1 MGANY
6 SSKRWYLR
14 KWYSY
19 IEKQQERKR
28 EIAWWERDTKRATAW
43 WERDEKRTTAWW
55 ERERE
60 CLCVTR
66 PIYAVGPKLFFFS
79 KGPKLVIWIL
89 SNVVTA
95 STNPAEVNGG
105 DSFNAWN
112 RGWNLNRPISNKQS
126 RSITTS
132 NWVKISQQ
140 WIQVQLY
147 EIRVLKDFFK
157 KIK

>member
-1 MGANY
+1 MPD
-6 SSKRWYLR
+6 
-14 KWYSY
+14 
-19 IEKQQERKR
+19 EREIQRELLPDEREMKR
-28 EIAWWERDTKRATAW
+28 ELLPDER
-43 WERDEKRTTAWW
+43 

-105 DSFNAWN
+105 DSFNA
-112 RGWNLNRPISNKQS
+112 
-126 RSITTS
+126 
-132 NWVKISQQ
+132 
-140 WIQVQLY
+140 
-147 EIRVLKDFFK
+147 
-157 KIK
+157 

>member
-1 MGANY
+1 MIQ
-6 SSKRWYLR
+6 LHR
-14 KWYSY
+14 KATR
-19 IEKQQERKR
+19 EK
-28 EIAWWERDTKRATAW
+28 ERDCLMR
-43 WERDEKRTTAWW
+43 ERYKESYCLMRERWKENYCLMR
-55 ERERE
+55 ERERVSV
-60 CLCVTR
+60 CYSSYLCCW
-66 PIYAVGPKLFFFS
+66 PKTFFFS